1 MLTTFFADARP
12 KIFPIAANLFSITWC
27 YVLNFRLVDK
37 VRAAIVHSLVDL
49 FFAVL
54 AGGRTDWRL
63 VVN

>member
-1 MLTTFFADARP
+1 MFTTFFADARP
-12 KIFPIAANLFSITWC
+12 KILPIDANLFSITWC
-27 YVLNFRLVDK
+27 YIVNFRLVDK
-37 VRAAIVHSLVDL
+37 VRAAIVNSLVDL

>member
-1 MLTTFFADARP
+1 MFTTFFADARANILP
-12 KIFPIAANLFSITWC
+12 FATNLFLITWC

-37 VRAAIVHSLVDL
+37 VRAAIVDSLVDL

-54 AGGRTDWRL
+54 AGGRTAWRL